1 MQTISKS
8 SRSAV
13 NENIAMA
20 VSNDDR
26 KEFAEFQRAKALEL
40 GEDKATF
47 EASKRLI
54 IDLNRHAYAYQWTWF
69 GVPIIQLP
77 ADVMATQEVIWRFKP
92 DVIIEAGVARGGSV
106 IFMAT
111 LLEAIGK
118 GCVIGVDIDI
128 RAHNRAEIETHPLA
142 GRIKLVEGSSVSE
155 ETLAKVRALIPENSR
170 VMVVLDSDHSYD
182 HVLAECRAY
191 GDLVTEGGY
200 LIVADTLVGHLSEEE
215 APKDRSKLW
224 SRGNEPLTA
233 VKDYLSE
240 TDAYEVDPEINGK
253 LVMSSSPGGY
263 LRRIRS

>member
-1 MQTISKS
+1 MTGAK
-8 SRSAV
+8 
-13 NENIAMA
+13 
-20 VSNDDR
+20 DDR

-40 GEDKATF
+40 GEDTAAF

-77 ADVMATQEVIWRFKP
+77 ADVMATQEVIWAFKP
-92 DVIIEAGVARGGSV
+92 DVIIETGVARGGSV

-111 LLEAIGK
+111 LLQAMGEGS
-118 GCVIGVDIDI
+118 VIGVDIDI
-128 RAHNRAEIETHPLA
+128 RAHNRSAIESHPLA
-142 GRIKLVEGSSVSE
+142 GRIHLVEGSSVSE
-155 ETLAKVRALIPENSR
+155 ETLAKVRALIPPNAR
-170 VMVVLDSDHSYD
+170 VMAVLDSDHSYE

-200 LIVADTLVGHLSEEE
+200 LIVADTMVGHLTEEE

-224 SRGNEPLTA
+224 SRGNEPLSA
-233 VKDYLSE
+233 VRTYLSE
-240 TDAYEVDPEINGK
+240 TDAYEVDPVMNGK

-263 LRRIRS
+263 LRRVKA